1 MAMLSSSGA
10 RVLQLQYRLVA
21 WAFGAQQGVCFAG
34 FVLPVKARVPHGR
47 PSLFHGLLHAKHLF
61 LARVRTIAG
70 GELKPWAD
78 FSLVGKPMVGI
89 RGDDKDVAS
98 VVVTQASNSE
108 MSLAIKSGVL
118 HQ

>member
-1 MAMLSSSGA
+1 MLGLS
-10 RVLQLQYRLVA
+10 VLNM
-21 WAFGAQQGVCFAG
+21 GVSFAG

-78 FSLVGKPMVGI
+78 FSLVGKPMVFPWRPKG
-89 RGDDKDVAS
+89 
-98 VVVTQASNSE
+98 VT
-108 MSLAIKSGVL
+108 VR
-118 HQ
+118 